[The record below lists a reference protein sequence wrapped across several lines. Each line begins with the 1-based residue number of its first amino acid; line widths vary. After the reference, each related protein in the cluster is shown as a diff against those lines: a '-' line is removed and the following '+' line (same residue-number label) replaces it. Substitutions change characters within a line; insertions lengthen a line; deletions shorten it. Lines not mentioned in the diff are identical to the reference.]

1 MPNIHVNTQ
10 EDIEIGESL
19 KTSLLVSRF
28 PIHELVPQITLHT
41 KYENIGEKYRKELV
55 LDSQFSGFG
64 YYINEERKEAGS
76 PRVLVFQGSYMN

>member
-28 PIHELVPQITLHT
+28 SIHELVPQITLHT
-41 KYENIGEKYRKELV
+41 TMKILGRNIKKSLFWTVNFPDLAITLMKKEKKRERLV
-55 LDSQFSGFG
+55 YWFF
-64 YYINEERKEAGS
+64 REAI
-76 PRVLVFQGSYMN
+76 